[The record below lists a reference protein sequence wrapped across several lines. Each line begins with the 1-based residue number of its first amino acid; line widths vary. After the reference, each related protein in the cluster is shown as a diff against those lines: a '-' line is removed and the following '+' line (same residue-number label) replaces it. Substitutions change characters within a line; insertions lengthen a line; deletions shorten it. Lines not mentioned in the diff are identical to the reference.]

1 MVPLLLQTSL
11 LLWLT
16 QLTLQGGV
24 KPQSVSWGRVLPAR
38 GVGLGA
44 RPAGVGALGVMANRY
59 GSKAMK
65 SGVGQYPAAPLGPA
79 GGVGSLGLGSR
90 GGPQQGYGNQGFYGP
105 GLNNGI
111 GLRSEASNGL
121 GLGQGVK
128 PGYGAAAGAYPVN
141 GALGGLGYR
150 APQPG
155 YFGGAGSYLGANPGA
170 LGYGA
175 GLTPGGYLGGAAG
188 KQAAA
193 AGLGV
198 GSYTQSVRGYDEGA
212 AGYQGA
218 MDANGYGYGTG
229 YSDGYRAALNSR
241 GYAGQSQGVY
251 GALGTGLEPP
261 GGKYAGAGQVPYGG
275 TPMIPSGLEGDGGYQ
290 YGPQQLSLTAEG
302 SKGASK
308 QGYSVQLGAAQAALG
323 EQAGKY
329 NGGNGALANGFK
341 G

>member
-1 MVPLLLQTSL
+1 MVPLLLHTSL

-16 QLTLQGGV
+16 PLTLQGGV

-38 GVGLGA
+38 GVA
-44 RPAGVGALGVMANRY
+44 ALGVMANRY

-65 SGVGQYPAAPLGPA
+65 SGVAQYPAAPLGPA
-79 GGVGSLGLGSR
+79 GGVGSLALGSR
-90 GGPQQGYGNQGFYGP
+90 GGLQQGYGNQGLYGP
-105 GLNNGI
+105 GLSNGM
-111 GLRSEASNGL
+111 GLRTDLSNGL
-121 GLGQGVK
+121 GLGPGVK
-128 PGYGAAAGAYPVN
+128 PGYGAAAAGAYPVN

-150 APQPG
+150 APQAG

-170 LGYGA
+170 LAYGA

-198 GSYTQSVRGYDEGA
+198 GSYPQSVRGYDEGA

-275 TPMIPSGLEGDGGYQ
+275 PGMIPSGLEGDGGYQ

-329 NGGNGALANGFK
+329 NGGNGALADGFK